1 MTLLDTYGWNTFF
14 ANFNH
19 EYHASADLKIA
30 RVISIQGFKYHLIT
44 TDGEK
49 QAELSGRLLYGTEPE
64 LLPRVGDWVYYSD
77 YGAEGYIVDVF
88 TRINALS
95 RKNPGNPSERQV
107 LAANIDY
114 ALVVQGLDRDFNL
127 MRLDRYILQILACD
141 IKPVVVLNKAD
152 LIEDQEIYRQEVA
165 RLGRDY
171 PVFFCSTFNQSGL
184 NELFEQVLKPLQTHI
199 LIGSSGVGKSSLIN
213 ALKNGSGI
221 KTGSLSHSTHKG
233 RHTTSTRD
241 LFQLY
246 NGSLVIDT
254 PGMREFGIAMEEGT
268 AATGLFPAIDGLAN
282 KCRYADC
289 RHIAES
295 GCAVIQ
301 AYKNGD
307 LDPKIYQS
315 YLKLMK
321 EQRHFEIK
329 IEDRKRMGK
338 QFGKMVKEAKRYRE
352 RYKY

>member
-14 ANFNH
+14 KKIDQ

-30 RVISIQGFKYHLIT
+30 RIISIQGFKYHLIT
-44 TDGEK
+44 NDGEK

-77 YGAEGYIVDVF
+77 YGTEGYIVDLF
-88 TRINALS
+88 PRINALS
-95 RKNPGNPSERQV
+95 RKNPGNPSERQI

-127 MRLDRYILQILACD
+127 MRLDRYILQIMACD

-152 LIEDQEIYRQEVA
+152 LVENQETYRKEVA
-165 RLGRDY
+165 RLGRDCS
-171 PVFFCSTFNQSGL
+171 VFFCSTYNQSGL

-199 LIGSSGVGKSSLIN
+199 MIGSSGVGKSSLIN
-213 ALKNGSGI
+213 ALKAGSVI
-221 KTGSLSHSTHKG
+221 KTGSLSNSTNKG
-233 RHTTSTRD
+233 KHTTSTRD

-254 PGMREFGIAMEEGT
+254 PGMREFGIAMDEGT
-268 AATGLFPAIDGLAN
+268 SAAGLFPAIDGLAN

-301 AYKNGD
+301 AYENGD
-307 LDPKIYQS
+307 LEPKIYHS

-338 QFGKMVKEAKRYRE
+338 QFGKMVKEAKSYRE